1 MGVNWTQDQ
10 RKAIDSRNGTLLVSA
25 AAGSGKTAVL
35 VERLLKFVIEEGY
48 DIDKFLMITFTN
60 AAASE
65 LRAKIVDAL
74 SDKIATNPENRH
86 LARQMNIV
94 HRASISTIHAYCMQV
109 LRSHGHYL
117 GITSDFKIIDEG
129 EGDILRRQVLED
141 LLEERY
147 EKGDSDFMQMCAAL
161 AGRRD
166 DLDMA
171 ENILK
176 IHSKSRSH
184 PNPKK
189 WLSDCVSM
197 YEENSDIWEREIA
210 AYITEYC
217 GHLVKKID
225 AVIAEIKI
233 DPVIDAAYS
242 GTLANDRQWL
252 LSFTGDKT
260 FAELYESAGKVDF
273 LNLGS
278 TRGCENPELR
288 EWAKDE
294 RGAVKDRLSKLC
306 SKYLCKSPERFREEI
321 SKLAPVVREICDIVG
336 ELDDR
341 FTAKKIERSA
351 MDYSDLEHAAVKLL
365 VESYD
370 EKEDRV
376 YPTPLAVELSDDF
389 CEIMVDEYQDTNCI
403 QDIIFR
409 AISKDEKNITMV
421 GDLKQSIYRFRLAD
435 PTIFLAKYKAF
446 KDYDKARD
454 GEPRVVN
461 LAKNFRSRE
470 EVLDTCNKYFSLT
483 MTERLGELNYTTREY
498 LNPRDEIPESTM
510 NCESE
515 LVVIDLDEKGRNDE
529 LPGTR
534 DTEAKYIAARIKQM
548 HEEGTPYEDFVILL
562 RSQVGRAPI
571 YENAL
576 REYGIPCVSEKKAG
590 ILGTVEISTI
600 VSFLQIIDNPLWDI
614 PLVAVLRSPL
624 FAFTADDLACVRRYK
639 RGAFYHA
646 LEECAKSES
655 DISERVKEFLKILS
669 EFRDMANETGT
680 DELIWHI
687 LDSTGARGLFGAMH
701 GGEFRIGNLH
711 EFYNYAVRFESQGF
725 KGLHAFLNHIAYI
738 TDRGGDIAGDNTES
752 SGGAVKIMSIHKS
765 KGLEFPIVF
774 LVDGNRKFNEKD
786 LSEQIIVHPKFGLG
800 LNFRDNELGYECPT
814 IAKNCIA
821 LQLKNEMKSEEL
833 RVLYVAMT
841 RAKEKL
847 IVMCTERNATRR
859 LSLAENTVIGGDVS
873 PIDLLNSANIDMW
886 FLLPQAA
893 DNSIFEMKIVKDDE
907 IAPPDTAD
915 EFIGDSAEFDEWRV
929 EELKRRFAFEYPY
942 EKAVNTEGKLTA
954 TGIAHESVSVH
965 RHFKRPRF
973 IQKTGL
979 TASEKGIAIHLV
991 MQFIDFEKCVDRA
1004 SVEKEIDRL
1013 YEEEYLTREQYEV
1026 IPAGKIFAF
1035 FESELGKLVRGN
1047 NCRREFNFS
1056 RLVSVSDED
1065 SALLQGVVDLMI
1077 EMPEG
1082 IVIVDFKSDSTI
1094 NENNVAQY
1102 MRQLL
1107 VYKESLEII
1116 LKKPVCDCYLYF
1128 IQHEKIIKSEK

>member
-1 MGVNWTQDQ
+1 MGVKWTQDQ

-74 SDKIATNPENRH
+74 SDKIAANPENHH
-86 LARQMNIV
+86 LARQMNVV

-129 EGDILRRQVLED
+129 EGDILRRQVLEE

-147 EKGDSDFMQMCAAL
+147 EKGDSDFMQMCATL

-176 IHSKSRSH
+176 VHSKSRSH

-189 WLSDCVSM
+189 WLSDCVLM

-217 GHLVKKID
+217 GHLVKRID
-225 AVIAEIKI
+225 AVIAEVKA

-260 FAELYESAGKVDF
+260 FEELYKCAGEVDF
-273 LNLGS
+273 LSLGS

-288 EWAKDE
+288 DWARGE
-294 RGAVKDRLSKLC
+294 RNGIKDRLSKLC
-306 SKYLCKSPERFREEI
+306 GKYLCKSSEVIRKEI
-321 SKLAPVVREICDIVG
+321 SKLVPVVRALCDIVG
-336 ELDDR
+336 ELDER
-341 FTAKKIERSA
+341 FTAVKTERSV
-351 MDYSDLEHAAVKLL
+351 MDYSDLEHASVKLL
-365 VESYD
+365 IERYD
-370 EKEDRV
+370 EDADKV

-446 KDYDKARD
+446 KDYDEAQD

-483 MTERLGELNYTTREY
+483 MTERLGELDYTTREY
-498 LNPRDEIPESTM
+498 LNPRDEIPETTM

-548 HEEGTPYEDFVILL
+548 HQEGTPYEDFVILL

-590 ILGTVEISTI
+590 ILDTVEISTI

-614 PLVAVLRSPL
+614 PLVSVLRSPL
-624 FAFTADDLACVRRYK
+624 FAFTADDLACVRGFT

-646 LEECAKSES
+646 LEECAKSDA
-655 DISERVKEFLKILS
+655 DIAERARTFLKMLS

-680 DELIWHI
+680 DELIWHVF
-687 LDSTGARGLFGAMH
+687 DRTGARGLFGAMH

-725 KGLHAFLNHIAYI
+725 RGLHAFLNHVAYI
-738 TDRGGDIAGDNTES
+738 TDRDGDIAGDNTES
-752 SGGAVKIMSIHKS
+752 SSGAVKIMSIHKS

-774 LVDGNRKFNEKD
+774 LVDGNRRFNERD
-786 LSEQIIVHPKFGLG
+786 LSEQIIAHPKLGLG
-800 LNFRDNELGYECPT
+800 LNFRDNDLGYECPT

-859 LSLAENTVIGGDVS
+859 LSLAESTVLGGDVS
-873 PIDLLNSANIDMW
+873 PIDLLNSANIDLW
-886 FLLPQAA
+886 FLLPQVA
-893 DNSIFEMKIVKDDE
+893 DNSIFTMKIVKDDE
-907 IAPPDTAD
+907 IAPPDVTD
-915 EFIGDSAEFDEWRV
+915 ESACEGVKFDEWRV
-929 EELKRRFAFEYPY
+929 KELEKRFSFEYPY
-942 EKAVNTEGKLTA
+942 EDAVNTEGKLTA
-954 TGIAHESVSVH
+954 TGIAHKSVSIH
-965 RHFKRPRF
+965 RHFHRPRF
-973 IQKTGL
+973 AQKTGL
-979 TASEKGIAIHLV
+979 TASEKGIAIHLA
-991 MQFIDFEKCVDRA
+991 MQFINFEKCTDKE
-1004 SVEKEIDRL
+1004 SVEREIERL
-1013 YEEEYLTREQYEV
+1013 YNEEYLTKEQYEV
-1026 IPAGKIFAF
+1026 ISAGKIFAF
-1035 FESELGKLVRGN
+1035 FESDLGKLVRSN
-1047 NCRREFNFS
+1047 PCRREFNFS
-1056 RLVSVSDED
+1056 RLVSVSNDD
-1065 SALLQGVVDLMI
+1065 RALLQGVVDLII
-1077 EMPEG
+1077 ETPAG
-1082 IVIVDFKSDSTI
+1082 IVIVDFKSDATI
-1094 NENNVAQY
+1094 NESNVGQY
-1102 MRQLL
+1102 MRQLS
-1107 VYKESLEII
+1107 VYKESLECI
-1116 LKKPVCDCYLYF
+1116 LGKRVCDCYLYF
-1128 IQHEKIIKSEK
+1128 IQQEKTIKSEK